1 MAPAH
6 RFGGENFGRRRVA
19 RPARRPYRARRRRCA
34 GGRRIARDA
43 SLRHDA
49 DRANPGRC
57 NRNAQW
63 GRYPAAAAVGFAAG
77 NSRRSCSRS
86 GGARARDAV
95 PARHRDR
102 FCGLALRVVGRRS
115 RRRFPRRASI
125 GGYGRTAGRLRSS
138 FSRRRRSAVMR
149 ATSGAN
155 ARYAGASNSIWRPIS
170 SGAWSMSL
178 TGSASTARPAKSPP
192 CSRTSKASPR

>member
-1 MAPAH
+1 MAAAH
-6 RFGGENFGRRRVA
+6 RFGGENLGRRRVS
-19 RPARRPYRARRRRCA
+19 RPARRPYRARRQRCA

-43 SLRHDA
+43 RLRHDA
-49 DRANPGRC
+49 DRANPGRR

-115 RRRFPRRASI
+115 RRRFPRRASV
-125 GGYGRTAGRLRSS
+125 GGYGRTAGHCDLRLRGDGARQLCAQRATRTRAAPALRTA
-138 FSRRRRSAVMR
+138 FGARYRQAPGRRPGPPPPRRRS
-149 ATSGAN
+149 
-155 ARYAGASNSIWRPIS
+155 PS
-170 SGAWSMSL
+170 SH
-178 TGSASTARPAKSPP
+178 RP